1 MKVDDS
7 RHNIIL
13 YVWGNGKVIVE
24 NATHANLVAMAAVY
38 WQDRLI
44 EEKILIES
52 ESDSEAD

>member
-1 MKVDDS
+1 
-7 RHNIIL
+7 L
-13 YVWGNGKVIVE
+13 YIWENGKVVVE

-44 EEKILIES
+44 EDGILIES